1 MLVLNKVV
9 KLQKKRK
16 YKKTMGRSH
25 FLKVA
30 YLYFIVRNVAGDSQ
44 KKIQDDSLKIEGVIC
59 KKSQKILK
67 IFFLRN
73 EMKLILVKGY
83 TEGS

>member
-1 MLVLNKVV
+1 M
-9 KLQKKRK
+9 
-16 YKKTMGRSH
+16 
-25 FLKVA
+25 VA

-44 KKIQDDSLKIEGVIC
+44 KKIQDDSIKTEGVIC
-59 KKSQKILK
+59 KKGQKILK
-67 IFFLRN
+67 IFFLWN